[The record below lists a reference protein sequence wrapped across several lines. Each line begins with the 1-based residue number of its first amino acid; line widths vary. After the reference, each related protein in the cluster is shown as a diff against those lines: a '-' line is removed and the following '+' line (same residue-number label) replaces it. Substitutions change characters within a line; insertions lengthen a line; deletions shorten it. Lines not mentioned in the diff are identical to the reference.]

1 MKKSLILVLVVLA
14 LTLAFAPACTPGGQ
28 TPTATT
34 PGTPAQPIAIK
45 YASAGA
51 VTLPPGDTTVKWLQM
66 IEDRSNGRFVT
77 EFYPNRQLG
86 DDAGLLE
93 QTMNGVITGNI
104 GSATAMALFTPRLEA
119 LQLPF
124 LLNTYDKMQAAYAT
138 AEMQAIYKANEE
150 FNIKTLTMWENGLR
164 HFASNAGPVNSPA
177 DLKGLKVRV
186 LPSDL
191 QLKIFSALGANPTP
205 MAYGELYTGLNNKVI
220 DAVEI
225 NLTSIYSENLY
236 EVIDYFT
243 YVGFFPFPSQ
253 LIVNLD
259 WWNGLSAADQNLI
272 QTAANDSDD
281 YCFGLFEMAELR
293 AVQAME
299 DANIQFNTVANYQPF
314 FDATSSVYNEWMAK
328 DPLIKDFVEM
338 ARKL

>member
-1 MKKSLILVLVVLA
+1 MKKGLILLLVA
-14 LTLAFAPACTPGGQ
+14 LVATLAFAPACAPS
-28 TPTATT
+28 TPTPTGTT
-34 PGTPAQPIAIK
+34 PGSGDAPIMIK

-66 IEDRSNGRFVT
+66 IEDRSNGRFET
-77 EFYPNRQLG
+77 EFYPDRQLG

-104 GSATAMALFTPRLEA
+104 GSATALALFTPRLEA

-124 LLNTYDKMQAAYAT
+124 LLNTYDKMQAAYDT
-138 AEMQAIYKANEE
+138 DEMRAIYKANEE
-150 FNIKTLTMWENGLR
+150 FNIKSLAMWENGLR
-164 HFASNAGPVNSPA
+164 HFASNAGAVNSPA

-225 NLTSIYSENLY
+225 NLTSIYSEHLY

-243 YVGFFPFPSQ
+243 YIGFFPFPSQ

-259 WWNGLSAADQNLI
+259 WWNDLSAADQDMI
-272 QTAANDSDD
+272 QTAADECND

-293 AVQAME
+293 AVEAME
-299 DANIQFNTVANYQPF
+299 DEGIQFNTVANYQPF
-314 FDATSSVYNEWMAK
+314 FDATSSVYEEWMAK

>member
-1 MKKSLILVLVVLA
+1 MKKSLILVLVALA
-14 LTLAFAPACTPGGQ
+14 LTLAIAPACAPGGE
-28 TPTATT
+28 TPTT
-34 PGTPAQPIAIK
+34 PGPSDEPIMIK

-51 VTLPPGDTTVKWLQM
+51 VTLPPGDTTSKWLQL
-66 IEDRSNGRFVT
+66 IEERSNGRFVT
-77 EFYPNRQLG
+77 EFYPDRQLG

-124 LLNTYDKMQAAYAT
+124 LLNSYDKMQAAYAT
-138 AEMQAIYKANEE
+138 AEMNAIYKANEE

-164 HFASNAGPVNSPA
+164 HFASNAGPLNSPA
-177 DLKGLKVRV
+177 DMSGLKVRV

-225 NLTSIYSENLY
+225 NLTSIYSEHLY

-259 WWNGLSAADQNLI
+259 WWNSLSSADQDLV
-272 QTAANDSDD
+272 QSTANELDD
-281 YCFGLFEMAELR
+281 YCFTLFDMAELR
-293 AVQAME
+293 AVEAME
-299 DANIQFNTVANYQPF
+299 DAGIEFNTVANYQPF
-314 FDATSSVYNEWMAK
+314 LGATESVYDEWRAK
-328 DPLIKDFVEM
+328 DPLIDDFVEM
-338 ARKL
+338 AMEL